1 MFEVRDS
8 PHPYQGES
16 RTRTSTT
23 HPVLLYRGVFQFGK
37 QPIIFL
43 SQCNCVNGLKCGK
56 PTDRE
61 KLRCSI
67 LEMIFPIAPQYH
79 ATTPL
84 RFCVHHEE
92 QGEKHCYHWI
102 LGRLYILRA
111 VLPTPLGGFRVRV
124 RYVID
129 LTNFCQNPAGIG
141 KTPYL

>member
-1 MFEVRDS
+1 MKFETLLTLIR
-8 PHPYQGES
+8 ES
-16 RTRTSTT
+16 REQEHQQLILFYYTEVYSNLATD
-23 HPVLLYRGVFQFGK
+23 
-37 QPIIFL
+37 PIIFL
-43 SQCNCVNGLKCGK
+43 SQCNCANGLKCGK

-61 KLRCSI
+61 KLRRSI
-67 LEMIFPIAPQYH
+67 LETILPIAPQYH

>member
-1 MFEVRDS
+1 LKFETLLTLIR
-8 PHPYQGES
+8 ES
-16 RTRTSTT
+16 REQEHQQLILFYYTEVYPNLATD
-23 HPVLLYRGVFQFGK
+23 
-37 QPIIFL
+37 PIIFL
-43 SQCNCVNGLKCGK
+43 SQCNCANGLKCGR

-61 KLRCSI
+61 KLRRSI
-67 LEMIFPIAPQYH
+67 LETILPIAPQYH

-84 RFCVHHEE
+84 RFHVHHEE